1 VIADSEES
9 RKYLQDAGID
19 DAEIADTSFFDKH
32 KNDGLKTF
40 RGFDPTIVKIIIF
53 ADATRI

>member
-1 VIADSEES
+1 MQTGWLEPDDVNVLGRNPAARAVIADSEES

-32 KNDGLKTF
+32 KNDGL
-40 RGFDPTIVKIIIF
+40 
-53 ADATRI
+53 